1 MTPKGVE
8 HTWVPEAAMFR
19 RVAVMNA
26 VTPKGV
32 EHVQVLVLPMQ
43 GFE

>member
-8 HTWVPEAAMFR
+8 HPDLVGLMAELI
-19 RVAVMNA
+19 AVMNA

-32 EHVQVLVLPMQ
+32 EHCAMSEPEYVE
-43 GFE
+43 FE